1 MVSVIR
7 MAKAIASSKDGNA
20 TFDFDVLTGTKRGA
34 LDVMFLDPSTSVWG
48 GLGSYST
55 DEQVKRAV
63 SDKINDYG
71 YNNPIFYGI

>member
-1 MVSVIR
+1 
-7 MAKAIASSKDGNA
+7 MAKAIASNSNGNL
-20 TFDFDVLTGTKRGA
+20 TFDFDVFTGTKKDM
-34 LDVMFLDPSTSVWG
+34 LDVRFLDPSTSSWS

-55 DEQVKRAV
+55 NEQVKRAV